1 MTLLPGRR
9 ASTRP
14 LRALGVLILM
24 LSACAAEPEDAA
36 APRDAAAAEDARAG
50 DAAATEDAA
59 AAEDVRA
66 TTPDDASLGADAP
79 AAADAAADDATAAD
93 AGVSS
98 AGDATTIVD
107 ATFAVDTGAPD
118 AGSMAALDAQPTD
131 AGRGDTS
138 TTDGGRA
145 DASTTDADTTDA
157 GGGNVVLSYF
167 GGASSVELVGD
178 QGRDVAVD
186 SAGNWYVVGGVDR
199 FSGAPFVPP
208 LGRSIGNRD
217 DEDIFVL
224 SFDRFGALRFATLIG
239 GPAYDRPYAVEV
251 DDAGHVWVAG
261 RAGTNFPTTAGVF
274 QPSFAGDTNPNGPY
288 GTQDGF
294 VLELN
299 PDGSLAWATYVGGP
313 GRDFIR
319 DLDVDGTGHIYAAV
333 AAAVGAHPAATAGA
347 FVGTPPSGENT
358 VVFKLS
364 PTGTQVLWGG
374 YLGGSGDESS
384 PPSIRVNA
392 RGEAF
397 VLWATT
403 AGDAPVTA
411 GAYQRANAG
420 GSDLVV
426 ARIAADGA
434 SLLYAT
440 YFGGVADELAE
451 THQLGLTAADEAVL
465 LTQTTSALALPASAY
480 QRTIAGASDLLLA
493 KLSAD
498 GARLTAATYLG
509 GAQAEHGEGLMVA
522 PSGDIVLTGSSQ
534 SPSFPVTGSAFQSMH
549 RGRADGIVVVLDPGL
564 TALRYATFV
573 GGGGADTARGVDVAL
588 DGAIVGTGQT
598 DSTNLLTTHALQPS
612 SGGGRSDAFLFRL
625 QP

>member
-1 MTLLPGRR
+1 MALSPRHH
-9 ASTRP
+9 ASTRRVHP
-14 LRALGVLILM
+14 LGVVLLL
-24 LSACAAEPEDAA
+24 LSACAAEPEGAPAPSDAMAAEDGRAFDAA
-36 APRDAAAAEDARAG
+36 PSPDASTTTEDARAAPPDDAAAADDDAVVTAEDAGVVTAD
-50 DAAATEDAA
+50 DARVVADDATVA
-59 AAEDVRA
+59 
-66 TTPDDASLGADAP
+66 PDDATTT
-79 AAADAAADDATAAD
+79 AADTGATDAGRLGPDAQAADVASTTDAGRADATAAD
-93 AGVSS
+93 A
-98 AGDATTIVD
+98 
-107 ATFAVDTGAPD
+107 
-118 AGSMAALDAQPTD
+118 QPTD
-131 AGRGDTS
+131 AS
-138 TTDGGRA
+138 L
-145 DASTTDADTTDA
+145 
-157 GGGNVVLSYF
+157 GNVVLSYF

-199 FSGAPFVPP
+199 YSGAPFVPP

-261 RAGTNFPTTAGVF
+261 RAGRNFPTTAGVF
-274 QPSFAGDTNPNGPY
+274 QPTFAGDTNPNGPY

-319 DLDVDGTGHIYAAV
+319 DIDVDATGHIYAAV

-347 FVGTPPSGENT
+347 FVSAPPSGENT

-364 PTGTQVLWGG
+364 PTGTSVLWGG

-384 PPSIRVNA
+384 PPSLRVNTQ
-392 RGEAF
+392 GEAF
-397 VLWATT
+397 VMWATT

-411 GAYQRANAG
+411 GAYQRTNAG
-420 GSDLVV
+420 ASDLVV

-440 YFGGVADELAE
+440 YFGGSADELAE

-465 LTQTTSALALPASAY
+465 LTQTTSVLALPAGAY

-534 SPSFPVTGSAFQSMH
+534 SPSFPVTASAFQSMH

-564 TALRYATFV
+564 TMLRYATFV

-598 DSTNLLTTHALQPS
+598 DSTNLLTTNALQAS

-625 QP
+625 RP

>member
-1 MTLLPGRR
+1 MALSPRHH
-9 ASTRP
+9 ASTRRVHP
-14 LRALGVLILM
+14 LGVVLLL
-24 LSACAAEPEDAA
+24 LSACAAEPESTPTAGDAMTAQDVRAIDAA
-36 APRDAAAAEDARAG
+36 ASGDATNPTEDARVRPPDDATTAEDAGVVTA
-50 DAAATEDAA
+50 EDATVVTA
-59 AAEDVRA
+59 DDARVIADDA
-66 TTPDDASLGADAP
+66 TVAPDDAS
-79 AAADAAADDATAAD
+79 AAADTGAEDAGRLGPDAQTTDLASTDGGRVDAGRAD
-93 AGVSS
+93 AGR
-98 AGDATTIVD
+98 A
-107 ATFAVDTGAPD
+107 
-118 AGSMAALDAQPTD
+118 DAQPTD
-131 AGRGDTS
+131 AS
-138 TTDGGRA
+138 L
-145 DASTTDADTTDA
+145 
-157 GGGNVVLSYF
+157 GNVVLSYF

-199 FSGAPFVPP
+199 YSGAPFVPP
-208 LGRSIGNRD
+208 LGRTIGTRD

-224 SFDRFGALRFATLIG
+224 SFDRLGALRFATLIG

-261 RAGTNFPTTAGVF
+261 RAGVNFPTTAGVF
-274 QPSFAGDTNPNGPY
+274 QPTFAGDTNPNGPY

-319 DLDVDGTGHIYAAV
+319 DIDVDATGHIYAAV
-333 AAAVGAHPAATAGA
+333 AAAAGAHPAVTAGA
-347 FVGTPPSGENT
+347 FVSAPPSGENT

-364 PTGTQVLWGG
+364 PNGSSVLWGG
-374 YLGGSGDESS
+374 YLGGSGNESS
-384 PPSIRVNA
+384 PPSLRVNA
-392 RGEAF
+392 QGEAF

-403 AGDAPVTA
+403 AGDAPTTA

-426 ARIAADGA
+426 ARVAADGA
-434 SLLYAT
+434 SLIYAT
-440 YFGGVADELAE
+440 YFGGSADELAE

-465 LTQTTSALALPASAY
+465 VTQTTSALTLPANAY

-509 GAQAEHGEGLMVA
+509 GAQGEHGEGLMVA

-534 SPSFPVTGSAFQSMH
+534 SPNFPITANAFQSTH

-564 TALRYATFV
+564 TTLRYATFV

-598 DSTNLLTTHALQPS
+598 DSTNLLTTNALQPS

-625 QP
+625 RP